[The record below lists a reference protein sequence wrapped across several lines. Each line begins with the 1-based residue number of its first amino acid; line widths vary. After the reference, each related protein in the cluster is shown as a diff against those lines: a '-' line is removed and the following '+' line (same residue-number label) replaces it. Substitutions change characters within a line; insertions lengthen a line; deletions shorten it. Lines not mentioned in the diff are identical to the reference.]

1 MKVLFAVNNDNVS
14 EAIAKKYEREYKDIL
29 SYKNVYYFNAIIREL
44 QKDKTYNRIVISED
58 LEPFANNNYDM
69 IDKFLLEKYSNI
81 SKEAKTINE
90 ERIEVIVLCADRRR
104 KAEDMFIKMYNLE
117 IYNAIM
123 GQDRS
128 IEEVCKLIYSPRDKN
143 IAKQYYEIPISDLS
157 GQDDNENNVSEAE
170 VENILAHYKRLGKN
184 EDKYVD
190 SFNNIISQYTDTQLK
205 IIIRYLP
212 IHVKAVLEERSSKY
226 QQLVTSGLPGQNA
239 NFEEKTN
246 KYKQKAQ
253 KKGGFWRSKND
264 IDDDDDDED
273 ETIIDKEFT
282 TPKMTKPI
290 VIPSDMNTNN
300 VQRINSQE
308 SKVFN
313 DNANNQVN
321 SEQKIPG
328 PEFLRE
334 ENSPSVP
341 TVEPIQ
347 TEQHTLVAET
357 QDNINKPNINNSNQ
371 GQQIQER
378 PIPQEIIKPEVQI
391 KDIQVP
397 TPEQIANQNVKLEE
411 NSISQINAKTDS
423 LDLFEASEEQNE
435 ETKQKPVQESG
446 DDLFSELLDIET
458 SEIKNEEVNENESS
472 DSNKT
477 EQPTEPVKRGRGRP
491 RTRPIVEV
499 DPNKPKRG
507 RGRPRKVPIEQIQGE
522 QLKVKTEEEIKTSEP
537 INEELNPIEKE
548 NDLFSISEEIQT
560 QNSNNVQNEATT
572 NNTEQNV
579 DVDLFNMV
587 DSIENQTNQKTENEL
602 LDLFDMNMDEAKTKV
617 DTQLDNNLEQNTNI
631 IENNETELQQTQT
644 ITQTI
649 PEEIG
654 NKVQQYN
661 DISEST
667 QQQEKEL
674 INNYDR
680 TEPDS
685 DLFNNKD
692 SNTVNLFED
701 NKDITTTNRTTTYS
715 SLNTLLTAD
724 KKIVAFV
731 GTTKNGTS
739 FVVNNTAEMLSSM
752 GISTAILDM
761 TKSKNAYYI
770 YTNNEE
776 ELRNISTKCMKNLE
790 NGIAEGLKITK
801 TLTVYTEMPGEE
813 EKYNID
819 SVLSTLVQNYSAVLI
834 DTDFDT
840 PVEIFDRVQEIYL
853 VQSMDV
859 LTIQPLTAFL
869 RNLKSKNILRQEKLR
884 IVINKSQR
892 IRSLNVKTLIGGM
905 SCYNAPN
912 MSYMTELFDKDNI
925 RYCEIPF
932 ETQNYIKYLESLVVC
947 SITLNGYTKTLLTS
961 LKELSNIVYPLVGK
975 QTYSPMNGNNKKD
988 PFSKQMSNT
997 LNKMR
1002 NKGY

>member
-1 MKVLFAVNNDNVS
+1 M
-14 EAIAKKYEREYKDIL
+14 
-29 SYKNVYYFNAIIREL
+29 
-44 QKDKTYNRIVISED
+44 
-58 LEPFANNNYDM
+58 
-69 IDKFLLEKYSNI
+69 
-81 SKEAKTINE
+81 
-90 ERIEVIVLCADRRR
+90 
-104 KAEDMFIKMYNLE
+104 
-117 IYNAIM
+117 
-123 GQDRS
+123 
-128 IEEVCKLIYSPRDKN
+128 
-143 IAKQYYEIPISDLS
+143 
-157 GQDDNENNVSEAE
+157 
-170 VENILAHYKRLGKN
+170 
-184 EDKYVD
+184 
-190 SFNNIISQYTDTQLK
+190 
-205 IIIRYLP
+205 
-212 IHVKAVLEERSSKY
+212 
-226 QQLVTSGLPGQNA
+226 
-239 NFEEKTN
+239 
-246 KYKQKAQ
+246 
-253 KKGGFWRSKND
+253 
-264 IDDDDDDED
+264 
-273 ETIIDKEFT
+273 
-282 TPKMTKPI
+282 
-290 VIPSDMNTNN
+290 
-300 VQRINSQE
+300 
-308 SKVFN
+308 
-313 DNANNQVN
+313 N

-334 ENSPSVP
+334 ENSPSIP

-347 TEQHTLVAET
+347 TEQHTLVEET
-357 QDNINKPNINNSNQ
+357 QDNINKPNINNLNQ

-378 PIPQEIIKPEVQI
+378 PIPQEIVKPEVQI

-397 TPEQIANQNVKLEE
+397 TPEQIAKQNVKLEE

-435 ETKQKPVQESG
+435 ATKQKPVQESG

-560 QNSNNVQNEATT
+560 QSSNNVQNEATT
-572 NNTEQNV
+572 DNTEQNV

-602 LDLFDMNMDEAKTKV
+602 LDLFDMNMDEPKTKA

-631 IENNETELQQTQT
+631 IETNVTELQQTQT
-644 ITQTI
+644 ITQTV
-649 PEEIG
+649 PEETG

-661 DISEST
+661 DISDST

-912 MSYMTELFDKDNI
+912 MSYMTELFDKDSI

-947 SITLNGYTKTLLTS
+947 SITLNGYTKALLAS

>member
-1 MKVLFAVNNDNVS
+1 M
-14 EAIAKKYEREYKDIL
+14 
-29 SYKNVYYFNAIIREL
+29 
-44 QKDKTYNRIVISED
+44 
-58 LEPFANNNYDM
+58 
-69 IDKFLLEKYSNI
+69 
-81 SKEAKTINE
+81 
-90 ERIEVIVLCADRRR
+90 
-104 KAEDMFIKMYNLE
+104 
-117 IYNAIM
+117 
-123 GQDRS
+123 
-128 IEEVCKLIYSPRDKN
+128 
-143 IAKQYYEIPISDLS
+143 
-157 GQDDNENNVSEAE
+157 
-170 VENILAHYKRLGKN
+170 
-184 EDKYVD
+184 
-190 SFNNIISQYTDTQLK
+190 
-205 IIIRYLP
+205 
-212 IHVKAVLEERSSKY
+212 
-226 QQLVTSGLPGQNA
+226 
-239 NFEEKTN
+239 
-246 KYKQKAQ
+246 
-253 KKGGFWRSKND
+253 
-264 IDDDDDDED
+264 
-273 ETIIDKEFT
+273 
-282 TPKMTKPI
+282 
-290 VIPSDMNTNN
+290 
-300 VQRINSQE
+300 
-308 SKVFN
+308 
-313 DNANNQVN
+313 
-321 SEQKIPG
+321 
-328 PEFLRE
+328 
-334 ENSPSVP
+334 
-341 TVEPIQ
+341 
-347 TEQHTLVAET
+347 
-357 QDNINKPNINNSNQ
+357 
-371 GQQIQER
+371 
-378 PIPQEIIKPEVQI
+378 
-391 KDIQVP
+391 
-397 TPEQIANQNVKLEE
+397 
-411 NSISQINAKTDS
+411 
-423 LDLFEASEEQNE
+423 
-435 ETKQKPVQESG
+435 
-446 DDLFSELLDIET
+446 
-458 SEIKNEEVNENESS
+458 
-472 DSNKT
+472 
-477 EQPTEPVKRGRGRP
+477 
-491 RTRPIVEV
+491 
-499 DPNKPKRG
+499 
-507 RGRPRKVPIEQIQGE
+507 
-522 QLKVKTEEEIKTSEP
+522 
-537 INEELNPIEKE
+537 
-548 NDLFSISEEIQT
+548 FSISEEIQT
-560 QNSNNVQNEATT
+560 QNSNNVQNETT
-572 NNTEQNV
+572 TDNTEQNV

-602 LDLFDMNMDEAKTKV
+602 LDLFDMKMDEAKTKA

-661 DISEST
+661 DISKST